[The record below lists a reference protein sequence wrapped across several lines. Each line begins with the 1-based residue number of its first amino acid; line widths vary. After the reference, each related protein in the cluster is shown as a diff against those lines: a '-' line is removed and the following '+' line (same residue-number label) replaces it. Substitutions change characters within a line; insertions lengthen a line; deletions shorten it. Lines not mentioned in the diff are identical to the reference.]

1 VIKSVSLG
9 PENCEQLL
17 EDAVFPLMFDWLK
30 TSSTQPPE
38 VIQTVAE
45 IVRNLMM
52 NKRLQGRCLEIGLDH
67 AVEVLLE
74 SSSISKGSKKLVLEG
89 LTQLELERKRLQ
101 REASN
106 QSEVHISRSSSQIR
120 SVVTVTQ
127 VHPEDIPASP

>member
-1 VIKSVSLG
+1 
-9 PENCEQLL
+9 
-17 EDAVFPLMFDWLK
+17 
-30 TSSTQPPE
+30 
-38 VIQTVAE
+38 
-45 IVRNLMM
+45 M

-101 REASN
+101 RESSN

-127 VHPEDIPASP
+127 VHPEEITTSP